1 MKKKKQK
8 KKKPALRSPALAM
21 QEKKKIANHEDIA
34 LKATAQF
41 FRDEIMPMLNIEGK
55 VASIF
60 PTESIH
66 LDLKRG
72 FEDFNY
78 LMEDDSIKHF
88 EFASTNEGIRGLRRF
103 RWYESQLSYQHGK
116 PVTTYVLF
124 SGKIKNPMTEIWDGM
139 NTYRIHPIIMQDYNA
154 DEVIAK
160 LQRKVE
166 INESLTKADLLPL
179 TLTPLMDGEMSQK
192 ERISATYGITKS
204 AVDTDAEIIRK
215 VEAVVYIMA
224 EKFLETAEMEQ
235 LRKEIT
241 MTKLGQMIYNDGV
254 LDGEARGEARG
265 ELKLSKLITILLKE
279 NLTKDIELATSDE
292 KAREQFYI
300 KYGIE

>member
-1 MKKKKQK
+1 
-8 KKKPALRSPALAM
+8 M

-88 EFASTNEGIRGLRRF
+88 EFASTNEGIRGVRRF
-103 RWYESQLSYQHGK
+103 RWY
-116 PVTTYVLF
+116 
-124 SGKIKNPMTEIWDGM
+124 
-139 NTYRIHPIIMQDYNA
+139 
-154 DEVIAK
+154 
-160 LQRKVE
+160 
-166 INESLTKADLLPL
+166 ESLTKADLLPL

-204 AVDTDAEIIRK
+204 AVDTDAETIRK